1 MVMWTAISDY
11 CVSSLKS
18 ASSNRSYSSCI
29 LNLFIQNYFMTLVL
43 SVKPEFMFLSINVV
57 FIMIAKFVLPS
68 KALKINKHNIVH

>member
-1 MVMWTAISDY
+1 
-11 CVSSLKS
+11 
-18 ASSNRSYSSCI
+18 
-29 LNLFIQNYFMTLVL
+29 MTLVL